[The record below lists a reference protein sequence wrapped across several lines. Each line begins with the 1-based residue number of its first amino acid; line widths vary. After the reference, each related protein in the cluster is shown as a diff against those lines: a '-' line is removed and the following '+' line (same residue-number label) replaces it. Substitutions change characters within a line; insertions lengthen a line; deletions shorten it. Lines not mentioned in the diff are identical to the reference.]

1 MHFTII
7 FCKFIEIY
15 CLIKREASLLSS
27 TKNTKKTKE
36 AKRIL
41 LVIRA
46 VRLFFKS
53 IKGGGKIVRLDRDFL
68 CCL

>member
-36 AKRIL
+36 AARIF
-41 LVIRA
+41 IRV